1 MRVCSLLVVVMAQGR
16 GRCGELQ
23 TLLCTVG
30 VTVAVLSAGAGH
42 RRRTI
47 SSDTRCAGG
56 CCAGLLLRGASC
68 WQLWVTHAAA
78 PGGAQPPCCA
88 VLSLFLAVARHLY
101 AHWKCVECS
110 RCVGEHYPSSLML
123 LMPAPMC
130 CPVLLRRAYTWSA
143 MCPACGSFKYSP

>member
-23 TLLCTVG
+23 TWLCTVG

-56 CCAGLLLRGASC
+56 GVARVCCCVVRLVGNYGSLTRPRR
-68 WQLWVTHAAA
+68 V
-78 PGGAQPPCCA
+78 AQPPCCA

-123 LMPAPMC
+123 LMSAPMC

-143 MCPACGSFKYSP
+143 MCPACWSFKYSP